1 VKAAVFSIVPYGPHP
16 ATGWPAP
23 ADGYSP
29 EAAQAAMERALA
41 QFELADQLGFDWVTV
56 AEHHYSPASLTPNPM
71 VMAAAVAQRVKRAK
85 IALLGSNVPIQNP
98 VRVAE
103 EFAMLDTL
111 SGGRLIAGMLR
122 GTSNEYATYGVNPA
136 ESRER
141 FAEALDL
148 IVRAWTEPQPFG
160 WLGRYYEYRTI
171 SIWPRPVQAPH
182 PPIFMSISSPEAGE
196 FAASRRVGGGLAVT
210 TLDRA
215 RDSVR
220 VYREAARAH
229 GWEPSPD
236 QLLYRIAV
244 HVAESDAQAREDWAS
259 LAAAQ
264 GHPGSLRLSTGNP
277 AADEAATRA
286 GYYGRDT
293 ARQRSR
299 LQAGG
304 DIDERI
310 ETAQLM
316 LGSPDTVLGQVD
328 RLGRELG
335 VGILELIFAAPSPD
349 LSRRSLERFGTEV
362 LPRMRD
368 L

>member
-1 VKAAVFSIVPYGPHP
+1 
-16 ATGWPAP
+16 
-23 ADGYSP
+23 
-29 EAAQAAMERALA
+29 
-41 QFELADQLGFDWVTV
+41 
-56 AEHHYSPASLTPNPM
+56 
-71 VMAAAVAQRVKRAK
+71 
-85 IALLGSNVPIQNP
+85 
-98 VRVAE
+98 
-103 EFAMLDTL
+103 
-111 SGGRLIAGMLR
+111 
-122 GTSNEYATYGVNPA
+122 
-136 ESRER
+136 
-141 FAEALDL
+141 
-148 IVRAWTEPQPFG
+148 
-160 WLGRYYEYRTI
+160 
-171 SIWPRPVQAPH
+171 
-182 PPIFMSISSPEAGE
+182 MSISSPEAGE

-220 VYREAARAH
+220 VYREAAH
-229 GWEPSPD
+229 VNGWEPAPD

-244 HVAESDAQAREDWAS
+244 HVGRTDAQAREDWAP
-259 LAAAQ
+259 LAAAH
-264 GHPGSLRLSTGNP
+264 GHTGGLRLSTGNP
-277 AADEAATRA
+277 AADDAATRA

-328 RLGRELG
+328 RLRCELG
-335 VGILELIFAAPSPD
+335 VGILELIFASPSPD
-349 LSRRSLERFGTEV
+349 LSRRSLELFGTQV